1 MMQPFDNAE
10 DGKQNAVEFELSR
23 CPILIVDDDD
33 LICDFVKMHL
43 EIDGFQNIEIAL
55 NGALALEKVET
66 FNPDLM
72 ILDMSMPVL
81 DGFGVLRQLRA
92 NSETAD
98 LPVLVTTALDT
109 HEGRNEILRH
119 GATNYITKPIDGE
132 LLIQRSRDLLERR
145 LLLSELTRYRNRLE
159 NELAAA
165 RDMQGEIIPSKEDAR
180 EIAGRYGCEI
190 SSHYRSSSELG
201 GDSWGI
207 RALDDSRFMIFIAD
221 FAGHGVAAAL
231 NTFRL
236 DAIIK
241 EIDRP
246 PSSPA
251 AFLSNVNTSLHQLLQ
266 PGQFATMLC
275 AIVEPSKDR
284 LVFAGA
290 ASPEPIVGSSLSNE
304 ARLED
309 ASGVLLGA
317 RHGSTYEDRV
327 IDFPEGSF
335 LFLFSDALFESPRKD
350 GSSIETEGVLD
361 LAVKALETKARNP
374 LDFVLDRFD
383 AAVEHPLT
391 DDLTTVWLSR

>member
-23 CPILIVDDDD
+23 CPILVVDDDD

-43 EIDGFQNIEIAL
+43 EVGGFQNIEIAL

-81 DGFGVLRQLRA
+81 DGFGVLRELRA

-165 RDMQGEIIPSKEDAR
+165 RDMQREIVPSEEDAQ

-201 GDSWGI
+201 GDS
-207 RALDDSRFMIFIAD
+207 
-221 FAGHGVAAAL
+221 
-231 NTFRL
+231 
-236 DAIIK
+236 
-241 EIDRP
+241 
-246 PSSPA
+246 
-251 AFLSNVNTSLHQLLQ
+251 
-266 PGQFATMLC
+266 
-275 AIVEPSKDR
+275 
-284 LVFAGA
+284 
-290 ASPEPIVGSSLSNE
+290 
-304 ARLED
+304 
-309 ASGVLLGA
+309 
-317 RHGSTYEDRV
+317 
-327 IDFPEGSF
+327 
-335 LFLFSDALFESPRKD
+335 
-350 GSSIETEGVLD
+350 
-361 LAVKALETKARNP
+361 
-374 LDFVLDRFD
+374 
-383 AAVEHPLT
+383 
-391 DDLTTVWLSR
+391 